1 MGTKKNIHIGI
12 VGLIGAGKT
21 TLCKKLAEEL
31 DLPPFFEPVA
41 QNPYLEEFYKDMAAN
56 SFALQVYLLNERFC
70 QHQHIIWQNKGGVQD
85 RTPYED
91 AIFAKMLTEAG
102 LMKQLDYET
111 YLGLF
116 DNMSRFM
123 QNPNVIVMLDVTPEV
138 SLERIRMRGREC
150 EKGVTLDYLQKLYQG
165 YEEFVRDVSRSI
177 PVIRVDWNE
186 FKDEAQMAKH
196 IVDEYRKIQTVH
208 VLKCE

>member
-1 MGTKKNIHIGI
+1 MGPPNKLHIGI

-21 TLCKKLAEEL
+21 TLCKKLADEL
-31 DLPPFFEPVA
+31 GLPAFFEPVA
-41 QNPYLEEFYKDMAAN
+41 QNPYLEAFYSDMAAN
-56 SFALQVYLLNERFC
+56 SFALQVYLLNERFR

-102 LMKQLDYET
+102 LMKKLDYET
-111 YLGLF
+111 YLALF

-138 SLERIRMRGREC
+138 SLERIRLRGREC
-150 EKGVTLDYLQKLYQG
+150 EKGVTLDYLRKLHQG

-186 FKDEAQMAKH
+186 FVDEGQMAKH
-196 IVDEYRKIQTVH
+196 IVEEYRKIQTVH